1 MSSLNLTPQLSFEPR
16 FVCPSLTVTKQKE
29 NAFSPWT
36 PRIFC

>member
-1 MSSLNLTPQLSFEPR
+1 MLSLNLTPKLSFERR
-16 FVCPSLTVTKQKE
+16 FECPSLTVTKQKE